1 MITDLWNFQRIID
14 VDAFSRR
21 TDERMDGWMDERTSR
36 PADRRNRRLSYVL
49 TYASE
54 YLIKILIT
62 TASNGVSPST
72 DSHDAVY
79 KIVNIIIYI
88 SVTRDR

>member
-1 MITDLWNFQRIID
+1 MRSSNGGARRIE
-14 VDAFSRR
+14 ARAR
-21 TDERMDGWMDERTSR
+21 TG
-36 PADRRNRRLSYVL
+36 
-49 TYASE
+49 E

-62 TASNGVSPST
+62 PAGNGASPST

>member
-1 MITDLWNFQRIID
+1 MCL
-14 VDAFSRR
+14 RR
-21 TDERMDGWMDERTSR
+21 TDGQAGRSR
-36 PADRRNRRLSYVL
+36 GIEDWAAL
-49 TYASE
+49 TYANE

-62 TASNGVSPST
+62 AASNGVSPST

>member
-1 MITDLWNFQRIID
+1 MRTQFTP
-14 VDAFSRR
+14 RR
-21 TDERMDGWMDERTSR
+21 DDHRFMKLLACHRCRCIRGKWTGRSAEGIEDWTT
-36 PADRRNRRLSYVL
+36 L
-49 TYASE
+49 TYANE

-62 TASNGVSPST
+62 PASNGVSPST